1 MADFKTSSNILT
13 KECLRTQICG
23 EGEWPKNTV
32 IYQPYETEQILLPDN
47 SKCLSVKTFLKMAGL
62 EFIVEAREN
71 AEYMSPHRG
80 KVPFIKAG
88 QFLVADFEPIVSF
101 AQSKG
106 YSLSTSLDEAQKWDL
121 RVYMSLVNNVLLNA
135 EIYVTWNHELTYK
148 ELTKPRYSSVYPFP
162 LNHWATY
169 NKRCEMLSHLDV
181 LGWKKKSLDEVFKEV
196 ERICE
201 SLSNFLGDKKYFFH
215 EKPTELDALV
225 FGHLFSIIT
234 TPLLNNRFA
243 ATVRAYD
250 NLVQLCVRIETEFYQ
265 SRIL

>member
-1 MADFKTSSNILT
+1 MTDLQTSGILA

-32 IYQPYETEQILLPDN
+32 LYQPYETEQILLPDN
-47 SKCLSVKTFLKMAGL
+47 SKCLSVKTFLKMADL

-88 QFLVADFEPIVSF
+88 QFLVADFEPIVNF

-106 YSLSTSLDEAQKWDL
+106 YSLSSNLDEHQKWDL
-121 RVYMSLVNNVLLNA
+121 RVYMALVNNVLLNA
-135 EIYVTWNHELTYK
+135 EIYVTWKHEPTYND
-148 ELTKPRYSSVYPFP
+148 LTKPRYGSVYSFP

-169 NKRCEMLSHLDV
+169 YKRCEMLSHLDV
-181 LGWKKKSLDEVFKEV
+181 LDWKKKSLDEVFKEV
-196 ERICE
+196 EKICE
-201 SLSNFLGDKKYFFH
+201 SLSNFLGDKKYFFN

-243 ATVRAYD
+243 AIIRAYD

-265 SRIL
+265 SRFL

>member
-1 MADFKTSSNILT
+1 MTDLQMSPGILT

-32 IYQPYETEQILLPDN
+32 LYQPYETEQILLPDN
-47 SKCLSVKTFLKMAGL
+47 SKCLAVKTFLKMAGL
-62 EFIVEAREN
+62 DFIVEAREN

-88 QFLVADFEPIVSF
+88 QFLVADFEPIVNF
-101 AQSKG
+101 AQNKG
-106 YSLSTSLDEAQKWDL
+106 YSLSKDLDETQKWEL
-121 RVYMSLVNNVLLNA
+121 RVYMALVNNVLLNA
-135 EIYVTWNHELTYK
+135 EIYVTWNHEFTYN
-148 ELTKPRYSSVYPFP
+148 ELTKPRHSSVYPFP
-162 LNHWATY
+162 LNHWVAY
-169 NKRCEMLSHLDV
+169 YKRREMLSYLDV
-181 LGWKKKSLDEVFKEV
+181 LNWKKKSLDEVFREV
-196 ERICE
+196 EKICE
-201 SLSNFLGDKKYFFH
+201 SLSSFLADKKYFFN

-250 NLVQLCVRIETEFYQ
+250 NLVQLCVRIESEFYQ